1 MGKNLKIKLA
11 VDLLMTGALLFL
23 MPYELIG
30 RAAHEWIGTGMLLLF
45 LLHHFLNRRWA
56 GSLLK
61 GRYSPARILQT
72 ALVFLAL
79 LSILGSI
86 VSGILLS
93 RYVFGFLKWK
103 GAAAFARTLHMACA
117 YWGFVW
123 MSLHLGVHW
132 GMVTGMAAKGFS
144 HRDSAGNSF
153 QPHGRNPFHRGKWIA
168 RAAGAVIAGYGAFA
182 FVKREIG
189 SYLLMQIQFVFF
201 DYEEPVFFFIL
212 DYMAVMGL
220 FVFLGHYLLKGL
232 KKTGAVKV

>member
-1 MGKNLKIKLA
+1 MKKKIKIKLA
-11 VDLLMTGALLFL
+11 VDILMTGALLFL

-30 RAAHEWIGTGMLLLF
+30 RMAHEWIGTGMLLLF
-45 LLHHFLNRRWA
+45 LLHHFLNRRWT

-61 GRYSPARILQT
+61 GKYSPVRILQT

-93 RYVFGFLKWK
+93 RYVFAFLKWN
-103 GAAAFARTLHMACA
+103 GAASLARTLHMACA

-123 MSLHLGVHW
+123 MSLHLGTHW
-132 GMVTGMAAKGFS
+132 GMVTGMAAKGFQTEI
-144 HRDSAGNSF
+144 AGGFSR
-153 QPHGRNPFHRGKWIA
+153 GGKWIA
-168 RAAGAVIAGYGAFA
+168 RAAGAVIAGYGAYA

-189 SYLLMQIQFVFF
+189 SYLLMRIQFVFF

-220 FVFLGHYLLKGL
+220 FVFLGHYLSKGL
-232 KKTGAVKV
+232 KKAGAVKK

>member
-1 MGKNLKIKLA
+1 MGKTIKIKLA
-11 VDLLMTGALLFL
+11 VDILMTGALLFL

-30 RAAHEWIGTGMLLLF
+30 RAAHEWIGTGMLILF

-61 GRYSPARILQT
+61 GRYTPARILQT

-79 LSILGSI
+79 LSILGSV

-93 RYVFGFLKWK
+93 RYVFAFLKWN
-103 GAAAFARTLHMACA
+103 GAASLARTLHMACA

-123 MSLHLGVHW
+123 MSLHLGTHW
-132 GMVTGMAAKGFS
+132 GMVTGMAAKGFRKEIAKGS
-144 HRDSAGNSF
+144 YN
-153 QPHGRNPFHRGKWIA
+153 RGIWIA
-168 RAAGAVIAGYGAFA
+168 RAAGAVIAGYGAWA

-189 SYLLMQIQFVFF
+189 SYLLMWIQFVFF
-201 DYEEPVFFFIL
+201 DFEEPVIFFVL

-220 FVFLGHYLLKGL
+220 FVFLGHYLSKGL
-232 KKTGAVKV
+232 KKVGAVKA